1 MAKISTLSIEVD
13 LRDKGAQQV
22 IEKIGGSI
30 KRLKVI
36 SGPTTQTIQ
45 KLRQQVIGLG
55 KTGNNSISTIEGQI
69 GALRGL
75 RREADL
81 NSKEFK
87 QLTGDIEKYT
97 EKLQKA
103 QGKQKRRGL
112 DGRQL
117 AQGVGAIA
125 AGGIFGGP
133 EGLIGG
139 GIGFKLGGPAGAAV
153 GAAIGA
159 QVGAIRKALGSIA
172 EYGAQL
178 NKLRIALRGVSASQS
193 EYNRALNIVQ
203 QATKDFAIPQS
214 ILTKQFTKLQAS
226 VSGAGG
232 TVADTETA
240 FRGIV
245 AAVRATGGS
254 LNDVDAAL
262 TATAQVFSKGKVSAE
277 ELRQQIGERLP
288 GAFTLFASSIGK
300 TPAELDKALEDG
312 KVTLQDFL
320 TFSESIFEKY
330 GETAQII
337 ADGPEGAGDRL
348 KVSLEELNEKVA
360 PELARLGAQFQNF
373 ADNALRALL
382 RLFDA
387 LGRFGKSM
395 EEKIDGDQI
404 ELRRKAL
411 AHAKRQLVRTDL
423 TTLEKDFQT
432 KILNENQAFFDD
444 YDFIG
449 PPTPDVS
456 RLSGFDDPEKPN
468 GDTEKSRLAAERRAL
483 ADLNRETNRA
493 FRALDVRFQN
503 VARQRAQKIRNQFDV
518 EIEKAKAIDDQRLV
532 FTLSQQKEL
541 AKIETVIDGLT
552 SQIFQRRK
560 AIADA
565 SAKGADVSRQ
575 QNKLSSDQASLLA
588 AQEARLA
595 LIAKQEAALLGFD
608 RKRTEEIEKQSKA
621 FEAQFLDRQ
630 RELGLIS
637 RETYNAALLER
648 ERNRLS
654 GIKELTPEQRAR
666 GLEQYRQTIDPTL
679 GEGLRANISSLRNE
693 LLELTNPINL
703 ITNAAT
709 NIGTAFTNS
718 FRSVIDGSATTQE
731 ALASFFKNIGNF
743 FLDMAAQIIQ
753 KMIVMFILNKAV
765 GLLPGM
771 SGGGGGGGDIF
782 SDLASRGGLRMAD
795 GGVFANNKIMPYAK
809 GGIVNKPTMFAYANG
824 GAGRFGIMGEAGP
837 EAILPLRRGPGGKL
851 GVESSG
857 GGVKVGTININVENT
872 GEQLSL
878 QAQKQLAGQVRGIV
892 LGTLANER
900 RSGGML

>member
-1 MAKISTLSIEVD
+1 MAKAISTLSIKVD
-13 LRDKGAQQV
+13 FKDTGAQAV
-22 IEKIGGSI
+22 IDKIGSSI
-30 KRLKVI
+30 SKLKVI
-36 SGPTTQTIQ
+36 SGPTSQTIQ
-45 KLRQQVIGLG
+45 KLRNEVTQLG
-55 KTGNNSISTIEGQI
+55 QKGNNSISTIEGQI
-69 GALRGL
+69 GALKGL

-87 QLTGDIEKYT
+87 ELTGDIEKYT

-103 QGKQKRRGL
+103 QGKQKKKGL
-112 DGRQL
+112 SGRQV

-159 QVGAIRKALGSIA
+159 QVGGIRKALGSIA

-214 ILTKQFTKLQAS
+214 ILTKQFTRLQAS

-232 TVADTETA
+232 TVADTQKA

-373 ADNALRALL
+373 ADNALRALI

-404 ELRRKAL
+404 QLRRNAL
-411 AHAKRQLVRTDL
+411 ANAKRQLVRTDL
-423 TTLEKDFQT
+423 TPLQRQFQT

-456 RLSGFDDPEKPN
+456 GLSGSDDPEKPT
-468 GDTEKSRLAAERRAL
+468 GGTEKSRLAA
-483 ADLNRETNRA
+483 LNRDTNKAFAELETTFKNLA
-493 FRALDVRFQN
+493 E
-503 VARQRAQKIRNQFDV
+503 ARTRSIRDQFDLQ
-518 EIEKAKAIDDQRLV
+518 IEKARAIGDDRLV
-532 FTLSQQKEL
+532 FTLSQAKEL
-541 AKIETVIDGLT
+541 AKVETVIDGLT
-552 SQIFQRRK
+552 SQIAKRRA
-560 AIADA
+560 AIAEA

-575 QNKLSSDQASLLA
+575 QNKLSREQSALLTL
-588 AQEARLA
+588 QESKIS

-630 RELGLIS
+630 RQLGLIS
-637 RETYNAALLER
+637 REAYNAALLER
-648 ERNRLS
+648 ETNRLS

-666 GLEQYRQTIDPTL
+666 GLDQYRQTIDPTL
-679 GEGLRANISSLRNE
+679 AEGLRANISKLKDE
-693 LLELTNPINL
+693 LFELTNPINL

-753 KMIVMFILNKAV
+753 KMIVMFILNKVV

-771 SGGGGGGGDIF
+771 SGGGGGDIF
-782 SDLASRGGLRMAD
+782 SDIASRGGLRMAD
-795 GGVFANNKIMPYAK
+795 GGAFAKNKIIPYAK
-809 GGIVNKPTMFAYANG
+809 GGIVNKPTMFAYADG

-872 GEQLSL
+872 GENLSPA
-878 QAQKQLAGQVRGIV
+878 AQKQIANQVRGIV
-892 LGTLANER
+892 IGTLADER